1 MKRILIV
8 DDERS
13 IRDLLKEFLQ
23 TKGYECSV
31 AENAPEA
38 RIQMERQDF
47 EVVLCDI
54 GIPGESGLEL
64 IRDVILQGKDIAPLM
79 LTGLDD
85 PLVANKAFEIGAYDY
100 ITKPA
105 DLDRVCISIANALH
119 RRELEIN
126 NRVYRNELEKRV
138 MEQTAE
144 LKETMAKLERTL
156 DGVINTIAL
165 TLEKRDPYTSGHQ
178 RRVAHLASRIAIKLN
193 LPDDLIYGLQMASFI
208 HDIGKIYIPAEILS
222 KPGKLSE
229 AEFNLIKSHPQIG
242 YDIVKMIEFPWPL
255 AEIIYQHHERINGSG
270 YPRGLSGR
278 DMLDEAKILG
288 VADVVEA
295 MVSNRPYRPALGL
308 DKAVEEVMKNKE
320 VLYEPNVAEACL
332 DLMRSDGFKV
342 D

>member
-1 MKRILIV
+1 
-8 DDERS
+8 
-13 IRDLLKEFLQ
+13 
-23 TKGYECSV
+23 
-31 AENAPEA
+31 
-38 RIQMERQDF
+38 
-47 EVVLCDI
+47 
-54 GIPGESGLEL
+54 
-64 IRDVILQGKDIAPLM
+64 
-79 LTGLDD
+79 
-85 PLVANKAFEIGAYDY
+85 
-100 ITKPA
+100 
-105 DLDRVCISIANALH
+105 
-119 RRELEIN
+119 
-126 NRVYRNELEKRV
+126 
-138 MEQTAE
+138 
-144 LKETMAKLERTL
+144 
-156 DGVINTIAL
+156 
-165 TLEKRDPYTSGHQ
+165 
-178 RRVAHLASRIAIKLN
+178 
-193 LPDDLIYGLQMASFI
+193 MASFI

-295 MVSNRPYRPALGL
+295 MVSNRPYRPSLGL